1 MTMCSISAL
10 FRPTPQLSQ
19 VCPGATQSAC
29 AHVAGPQAA
38 RAHAT
43 ARGRRAGSRSAG
55 AAAHARVRRLV
66 GAGAR
71 KTHKR
76 VRRPQ
81 TIDESAMHL
90 HDAAPNPG
98 HVFKYLV
105 RQLGAEG
112 FCGALPRHAG
122 HAGKVAW
129 WPSARPRPAESQELP
144 SGPWFHAYTK
154 SESVF

>member
-1 MTMCSISAL
+1 MHTSLGPKLRELTQRREGVELEAVALEQLPTLECADWSAL
-10 FRPTPQLSQ
+10 APARP
-19 VCPGATQSAC
+19 
-29 AHVAGPQAA
+29 
-38 RAHAT
+38 
-43 ARGRRAGSRSAG
+43 
-55 AAAHARVRRLV
+55 
-66 GAGAR
+66 
-71 KTHKR
+71 HKR

-81 TIDESAMHL
+81 TIDESAMRL
-90 HDAAPNPG
+90 RDAAPNPG

-144 SGPWFHAYTK
+144 SGPWFHAYTHK
-154 SESVF
+154 KRQRV